1 MHGKI
6 MGRCIAALAALLV
19 TTPTLAV
26 AHPGGQIHDLWHG
39 FAHPLTGLDHLI
51 AMLAIGVF
59 AAQLGGRARWLV
71 PVTFIVVMALATAAG
86 MLALTIPHVETG
98 IALSVLLLGAAIAF
112 SVNVS
117 LPLAMS
123 IAGLFAVFHGY
134 AHGAEMPA
142 AASGVLF
149 GLGLIVATALLNTVG
164 VAFGLLI
171 GQATGGRQ
179 IAQLAGGA
187 AVVVGAVLL
196 VIG

>member
-1 MHGKI
+1 MHGKTV
-6 MGRCIAALAALLV
+6 GRCIAALAAFLV

-39 FAHPLTGLDHLI
+39 FAHPLTGLDHVI

-71 PVTFIVVMALATAAG
+71 PATFIAVMALASVAG
-86 MLALTIPHVETG
+86 MLGLTIPYVETG
-98 IALSVLLLGAAIAF
+98 IALSVLVLGAAIAF

-117 LPLAMS
+117 LPLAML
-123 IAGLFAVFHGY
+123 IAGFFAIFHGY
-134 AHGAEMPA
+134 AHGVEMPA
-142 AASGVLF
+142 AMSGVLF
-149 GLGLIVATALLNTVG
+149 GLGLIVATALLNAVG
-164 VAFGLLI
+164 VVFGILI
-171 GQATGGRQ
+171 GRAAGGRQ

-187 AVVVGAVLL
+187 AVVVGALLL

>member
-1 MHGKI
+1 MHSKI

-71 PVTFIVVMALATAAG
+71 PVTFITVMALATAAG
-86 MLALTIPHVETG
+86 MLGLTIPHVETG

-123 IAGLFAVFHGY
+123 IAGSFAIFHGY
-134 AHGAEMPA
+134 AHGVETPA

-149 GLGLIVATALLNTVG
+149 GLGLIVATALINALG

-171 GQATGGRQ
+171 GQATSGRQ

>member
-1 MHGKI
+1 
-6 MGRCIAALAALLV
+6 
-19 TTPTLAV
+19 
-26 AHPGGQIHDLWHG
+26 
-39 FAHPLTGLDHLI
+39 
-51 AMLAIGVF
+51 
-59 AAQLGGRARWLV
+59 
-71 PVTFIVVMALATAAG
+71 
-86 MLALTIPHVETG
+86 
-98 IALSVLLLGAAIAF
+98 
-112 SVNVS
+112 
-117 LPLAMS
+117 MS